1 MYVLCRADGD
11 CLMLAQAMDLPTSVR
26 LARTKAVDMRLFR
39 HTPRLPPTDVRIFL
53 SMLAFEQH
61 YFSTIVMLYL
71 FVLLAHTTVEK
82 AGSSGFHVVC

>member
-39 HTPRLPPTDVRIFL
+39 HTPKLPPTDVRIFL

-61 YFSTIVMLYL
+61 YSST
-71 FVLLAHTTVEK
+71 
-82 AGSSGFHVVC
+82 SNVVPVCFTGPHHGGEGW